1 MIYKRFSFIVATILA
16 ATAWTFSATA
26 QQDDFDIDRFVETP
40 VIKNDKVKKKVQDYQ
55 EEVSIKL
62 ARDKEKYL
70 VETTRDDEVI
80 VVTLLAERLFDNN
93 STVLTDQGKNHLK
106 PLLPYFKN
114 PSFYK
119 VLMIMHTDNT
129 GSDQYLL
136 DFSFERIKAIDAWV
150 QTNCNNER
158 IEAIAVGSEEPV
170 APNNSMENRR
180 NNRRLEV
187 YLIPG
192 EGMLEQA
199 KNGKININRR

>member
-1 MIYKRFSFIVATILA
+1 MA
-16 ATAWTFSATA
+16 AAVCSPNATA
-26 QQDDFDIDRFVETP
+26 QQDNFDIDQFVETP
-40 VIKNDKVKKKVQDYQ
+40 VIKNDKVKKKVRDYQ
-55 EEVSIKL
+55 EEVSVKL

-80 VVTLLAERLFDNN
+80 VVSLLAERLFEDN
-93 STVLTDQGKNHLK
+93 STTLTEQGKNHLK
-106 PLLPYFKN
+106 PLLPFFKN

-129 GSDQYLL
+129 GSEQYLL

-150 QTNCNNER
+150 QSNCNNDR
-158 IEAIAVGSEEPV
+158 IEAIAVGGEEPI

-192 EGMLEQA
+192 EGMIEQA

>member
-1 MIYKRFSFIVATILA
+1 MA
-16 ATAWTFSATA
+16 AAVCSPNATA
-26 QQDDFDIDRFVETP
+26 QQDNFDIDQFVETP
-40 VIKNDKVKKKVQDYQ
+40 VIKNDKVKKKVRDYQ
-55 EEVSIKL
+55 EEVSVKL

-80 VVTLLAERLFDNN
+80 VVSLLAERLFEDN
-93 STVLTDQGKNHLK
+93 STTLTEQGKNHLK
-106 PLLPYFKN
+106 PLLPFFKN

-129 GSDQYLL
+129 GSEQYLL

-150 QTNCNNER
+150 QSNCNNDR
-158 IEAIAVGSEEPV
+158 IEAIAVGGEEPI
-170 APNNSMENRR
+170 APNYSMENRR
-180 NNRRLEV
+180 NNRHLEV

-192 EGMLEQA
+192 EGMIEQA